1 MTEFRFGHRQKK
13 LYNPEKVL
21 EEYKVTSKNLLLSR
35 IFEGDQSDNIKGVM
49 GIGVKTLLK
58 HIPNLG
64 IEPNYYTIEDIL
76 KQATAQQDG
85 ESSSFIKQ
93 FWNKKIQC
101 F

>member
-1 MTEFRFGHRQKK
+1 MVTDKKK

-64 IEPNYYTIEDIL
+64 IEPNYYTHRGCIKEDTKMEKGGRFYDL
-76 KQATAQQDG
+76 
-85 ESSSFIKQ
+85 
-93 FWNKKIQC
+93 NKKIQC